1 MIFNS
6 FDFLLFMSAIVVA
19 FYISPVRLR
28 LYLLLIGSYIFYMW
42 WSVPFVLLLVFV
54 TVVNYGAAV
63 LVTHHYHEQRQ
74 RMVVFAT
81 ALAVSFGILFVFKYI
96 PLLNETMIYLFA
108 SVGVTY
114 TPREFDLILPLGI
127 SFYTFQAVGYTID
140 VYRRKIEPEVS
151 FVRFSL
157 FITFFPPLIAG
168 PIERA
173 SNLIPQMV
181 RAQRFDMDNIV
192 TGLKFVLFGLFK
204 KVVIADRIADAVNTV
219 YAAPENFA
227 GLALVV
233 ATLLFAFQIYCDFSG
248 YSDMA
253 VGLAKMFGINLTI
266 NFRQPY
272 LSRGISEFWRRWHVS
287 LSSWFKD
294 YVYFPLGG
302 SRVGPL
308 LYARNIMITFLISG
322 IWHGASWT
330 FIAWGA
336 LHGVYLIVETI
347 IIKPLNAA
355 LKLLS
360 IENLFVVNV
369 ARTAVTFGLVSFGW
383 ILFRAETLDDSLF
396 IMANL
401 FSDFAYWSEVPYVFR
416 TLSNMG
422 MGLAQLLAAFVCII
436 VLVIADIAAG
446 EGNIHEKLMEKPAD
460 MRFAFYLLIGFLTI
474 ALGVFHDGA
483 DFIYFQF

>member
-1 MIFNS
+1 
-6 FDFLLFMSAIVVA
+6 
-19 FYISPVRLR
+19 
-28 LYLLLIGSYIFYMW
+28 
-42 WSVPFVLLLVFV
+42 
-54 TVVNYGAAV
+54 
-63 LVTHHYHEQRQ
+63 
-74 RMVVFAT
+74 
-81 ALAVSFGILFVFKYI
+81 
-96 PLLNETMIYLFA
+96 
-108 SVGVTY
+108 
-114 TPREFDLILPLGI
+114 
-127 SFYTFQAVGYTID
+127 
-140 VYRRKIEPEVS
+140 
-151 FVRFSL
+151 
-157 FITFFPPLIAG
+157 
-168 PIERA
+168 
-173 SNLIPQMV
+173 
-181 RAQRFDMDNIV
+181 
-192 TGLKFVLFGLFK
+192 
-204 KVVIADRIADAVNTV
+204 
-219 YAAPENFA
+219 
-227 GLALVV
+227 
-233 ATLLFAFQIYCDFSG
+233 
-248 YSDMA
+248 MA